1 MQQTVQTQ
9 FSVNGTQV
17 RIRPLVEEDL
27 PALEWDGAFTH
38 FRRLYAQH
46 YRNMIKGNTLVWV
59 SETEERELV
68 GQLFLL
74 LYSQQKEVAD
84 GFRRAYIFS
93 FRIKPAYRNQ
103 GLGSFMLALAENDLM
118 LRGFTQVRLNVA
130 RQNRAARQLYERLG
144 YRVIGS
150 DPGVWHY
157 QDPQGEWQSVRE
169 PAWKMLKE
177 LGSRNKAKR
186 KV

>member
-118 LRGFTQVRLNVA
+118 LRGFTQVQLNVA